1 VIPLFTRL
9 AGPTLLV
16 LSLLLTTVARADAFD
31 LTQLGRQLSE
41 PKVIRGNFTQE
52 KYLRALPQPL
62 VSTGTFVLARDQ
74 GLLWFLREPLQQDYR
89 ISPSGIA
96 RRDASGWHPTQQ
108 HGAAARQND
117 LFLAVLRGD
126 TEALQRDFE
135 LQLSGTADS
144 WTLTLTPRSKLLGQI
159 FTRIVIQGGS
169 SAERIELLET
179 QGDRTLLLLTDS
191 QIDEQ
196 LSPTERHDFAD

>member
-1 VIPLFTRL
+1 MIPLFTRL

>member
-1 VIPLFTRL
+1 MIPLFTRL

-16 LSLLLTTVARADAFD
+16 LSLLLTAVARADTFD
-31 LTQLGRQLSE
+31 LTDLGRQLSE
-41 PKVIRGNFTQE
+41 PEVIRGNFTQE

-62 VSTGTFVLARDQ
+62 VSTGTFVLARGQ

-108 HGAAARQND
+108 QGAAARQND
-117 LFLAVLRGD
+117 LFVAVLRGD

-169 SAERIELLET
+169 TAERIELLET
-179 QGDRTLLLLTDS
+179 QGDSTLLLLTDS

>member
-1 VIPLFTRL
+1 MIPLFTRL

-16 LSLLLTTVARADAFD
+16 LSLLLTAVARADTFD
-31 LTQLGRQLSE
+31 LTDLGRQLSE
-41 PKVIRGNFTQE
+41 PEVIRGNFTQE

-96 RRDASGWHPTQQ
+96 RRYANGWHPTQQ
-108 HGAAARQND
+108 QGAAARQND

-159 FTRIVIQGGS
+159 FTRIIIQGGS
-169 SAERIELLET
+169 TAERIELLET
-179 QGDRTLLLLTDS
+179 QGDSTLLLLTDS
-191 QIDEQ
+191 QVDEQ
-196 LSPTERHDFAD
+196 LSPSEQHDFAD